1 MDMNVIHVRLSICVH
16 RGVSALTWV
25 RIIHLKT
32 ERGEDMVKKNNP
44 IGVYLKE
51 EFEFNP
57 DFSNVNKKS
66 TKGDKKNGK
75 EKKKNKTNGKDLS

>member
-1 MDMNVIHVRLSICVH
+1 
-16 RGVSALTWV
+16 
-25 RIIHLKT
+25 
-32 ERGEDMVKKNNP
+32 MVKKNNP

-75 EKKKNKTNGKDLS
+75 EKKKNKANGKDLS